1 MLPRSKCLPVEARRQ
16 VIRDN
21 ILHCNYEQLAEK
33 CTCTKMTIV
42 RTVNDWREEGGFEE
56 LLFNEFMEVYPIV
69 KGENPDKALDKIVYL
84 LGKGI
89 THRTELKAELKTETT
104 ERKVIDIDPDVR
116 TLLESAARS
125 YIKTG
130 YKTESS
136 SIH

>member
-1 MLPRSKCLPVEARRQ
+1 MSTKCLPLEARRQ
-16 VIRDN
+16 VITDN
-21 ILHCNYEQLAEK
+21 ILHSNYEQLATL
-33 CTCTKMTIV
+33 CGCTKQTIY
-42 RTVNDWREEGGFEE
+42 RTISAWKQEGGFEE
-56 LLFNEFMEVYPIV
+56 LLLNEFIEVYPIV